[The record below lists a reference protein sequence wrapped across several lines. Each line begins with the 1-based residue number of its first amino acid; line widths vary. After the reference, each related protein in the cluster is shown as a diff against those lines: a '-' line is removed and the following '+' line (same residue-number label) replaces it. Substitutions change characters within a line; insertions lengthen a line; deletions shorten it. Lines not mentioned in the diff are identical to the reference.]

1 MKYDMSFCIRSMSA
15 LASGCSLISEPMRFS
30 PKPTWRRSSAI
41 VPESVC
47 ANFGFISW
55 FMACIISKTLKAMP
69 SSTMFW
75 PTTPA
80 TKSFLSTF
88 SSSTLGELHQ
98 VRVGVAAWIVASSSS
113 LRTPRS

>member
-1 MKYDMSFCIRSMSA
+1 M
-15 LASGCSLISEPMRFS
+15 SEPMRFS

-55 FMACIISKTLKAMP
+55 FIAYIISKTLNAMP

-80 TKSFLSTF
+80 TKSLLVDLLEQD
-88 SSSTLGELHQ
+88 LGELHQ
-98 VRVGVAAWIVASSSS
+98 VRVGVLA
-113 LRTPRS
+113 